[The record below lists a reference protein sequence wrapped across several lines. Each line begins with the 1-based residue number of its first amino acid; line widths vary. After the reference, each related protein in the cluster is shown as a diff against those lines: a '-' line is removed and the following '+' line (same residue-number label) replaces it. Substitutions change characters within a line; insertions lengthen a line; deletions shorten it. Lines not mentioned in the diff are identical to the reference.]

1 MLKKRKEHTHGGCED
16 RNSALFCILAALLGG
31 LLVWK
36 IHSSRHPS
44 YDD

>member
-1 MLKKRKEHTHGGCED
+1 MLKKRKGRTHEGCGN
-16 RNSALFCILAALLGG
+16 RMFCILAALFGG

-44 YDD
+44 CDD